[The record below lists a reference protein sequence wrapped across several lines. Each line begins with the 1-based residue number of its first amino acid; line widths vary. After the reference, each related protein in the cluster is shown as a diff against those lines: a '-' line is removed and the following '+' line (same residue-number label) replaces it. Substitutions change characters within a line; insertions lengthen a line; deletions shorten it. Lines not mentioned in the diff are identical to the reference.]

1 MNKKGASTPAA
12 VGKFIPRDAANF
24 RKFMIAQY
32 QSKDREDP
40 FTHFYLKEAKNKEM
54 IKNWIEEEK
63 QIEKETESETK
74 DPKVIAEGEER
85 REALQDK
92 IDSLLME
99 EDNKNNDLL
108 QLSNAGVQTHLSVNY
123 DLRTLIKSEQVYD
136 VEPELV
142 DKTVTDE
149 EYLESYRRRAEAK
162 LIKSK
167 IIFKVNTGSDLSSNE
182 KIYLKQWVADIK
194 ERKDRNLGNLRD
206 SMVPPTPTKLTI
218 GEVEAKSLYALNSV
232 SRVSFERERH
242 GLYSLSDLVVE
253 LSHFLDEDVVN
264 KIETEIFSDRLRKEW
279 GLSPDFKVIETRNK
293 EISLVLNQLEEVAWR
308 SAGQFDEKDLG
319 HLKAMLSVKRNK
331 DYFDKQFFDTDMQ
344 SLDNFVE
351 AANQYDDRI
360 KLLER
365 WIVRKEDEIKSRVVR
380 PPKSL

>member
-1 MNKKGASTPAA
+1 M
-12 VGKFIPRDAANF
+12 
-24 RKFMIAQY
+24 
-32 QSKDREDP
+32 
-40 FTHFYLKEAKNKEM
+40 
-54 IKNWIEEEK
+54 EEEN
-63 QIEKETESETK
+63 Q
-74 DPKVIAEGEER
+74 
-85 REALQDK
+85 
-92 IDSLLME
+92 
-99 EDNKNNDLL
+99 NHDLL
-108 QLSNAGVQTHLSVNY
+108 QLSNAGVQTQLSVKY
-123 DLRTLIKSEQVYD
+123 EIRTLVKSEQVYD

-142 DKTVTDE
+142 DKSVSDE
-149 EYLESYRRRAEAK
+149 DYLERYRRRAEAK

-167 IIFKVNTGSDLSSNE
+167 IIFKVNTGSELSSNE

-194 ERKDRNLGNLRD
+194 ERKDCNLGNLRD
-206 SMVPPTPTKLTI
+206 SMVPQTSTKLTM

-242 GLYSLSDLVVE
+242 GMYSLSDLVVE

-308 SAGQFDEKDLG
+308 SAGQFDEKELG

-331 DYFDKQFFDTDMQ
+331 DYFDKQFFDTDMK

>member
-1 MNKKGASTPAA
+1 
-12 VGKFIPRDAANF
+12 
-24 RKFMIAQY
+24 
-32 QSKDREDP
+32 
-40 FTHFYLKEAKNKEM
+40 
-54 IKNWIEEEK
+54 
-63 QIEKETESETK
+63 
-74 DPKVIAEGEER
+74 
-85 REALQDK
+85 
-92 IDSLLME
+92 
-99 EDNKNNDLL
+99 
-108 QLSNAGVQTHLSVNY
+108 
-123 DLRTLIKSEQVYD
+123 
-136 VEPELV
+136 
-142 DKTVTDE
+142 
-149 EYLESYRRRAEAK
+149 
-162 LIKSK
+162 
-167 IIFKVNTGSDLSSNE
+167 
-182 KIYLKQWVADIK
+182 
-194 ERKDRNLGNLRD
+194 
-206 SMVPPTPTKLTI
+206 MVPVTPTKLTI

-331 DYFDKQFFDTDMQ
+331 DYFDRHFFDTDMQ

-380 PPKSL
+380 PPKSLQKPDDQLHAIIDAPMKRAREKIVSKLLIADEYGNQIDKEYKDLSSKELHTLTENLCLRLYLFNYEYPAFLP